1 MFVFKTIVWGTLFM
15 LGALIAGPWVAMQF
29 SGILPPVDIGAVR
42 YFGVIFMAAG
52 FIFAVYCTLLLFL
65 PISGKPV
72 PYDSYHKFVA
82 TGPYRYVRNPF
93 LLGIAVVLIGESIF
107 IAEIAMFAY
116 TVVMMLCMHFWI
128 VFFEEPALMDRYGDE
143 YLSYMKRV
151 PRWFPFL
158 KS

>member
-1 MFVFKTIVWGTLFM
+1 M

-29 SGILPPVDIGAVR
+29 SGILPPVDIGVLR

-52 FIFAVYCTLLLFL
+52 FIFAIYCTLLLFL

-116 TVVMMLCMHFWI
+116 TLVMMLCMHFWI

-151 PRWFPFL
+151 SRWLPFL
-158 KS
+158 KSER